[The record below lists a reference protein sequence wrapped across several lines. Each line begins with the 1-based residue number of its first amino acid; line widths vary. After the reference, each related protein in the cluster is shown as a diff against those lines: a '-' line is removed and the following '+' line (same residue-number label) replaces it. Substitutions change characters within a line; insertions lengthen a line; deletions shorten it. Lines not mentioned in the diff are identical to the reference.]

1 LQSHARSPP
10 RSRTGALARQAR
22 SMCSSAS
29 RACWAARSASSWPVT
44 CASGTLAG
52 VIPPR
57 APARCPGRAARAA
70 CTVDPQAAGLAA
82 AAYLRVLDADAS
94 ILGHPAGKRRR
105 PVLGADHVLARI
117 LWSTRTAATASDG
130 PPRWAATSASTR
142 VKTSSTTLSAWSRA
156 PASTPNPG
164 PMLRL
169 GSRRPLTAASSS
181 PGGCARGRPLAKS
194 SGRSASVAAFS

>member
-1 LQSHARSPP
+1 MASNLVGAGQLAPSKSRVNAVLANRPLVVRTGNTLQSTARSPP

-105 PVLGADHVLARI
+105 PVLVADPVVNQNGGHGLGR
-117 LWSTRTAATASDG
+117 AATMGSDQRLHPESR
-130 PPRWAATSASTR
+130 PPA
-142 VKTSSTTLSAWSRA
+142 
-156 PASTPNPG
+156 
-164 PMLRL
+164 
-169 GSRRPLTAASSS
+169 RP
-181 PGGCARGRPLAKS
+181 
-194 SGRSASVAAFS
+194 